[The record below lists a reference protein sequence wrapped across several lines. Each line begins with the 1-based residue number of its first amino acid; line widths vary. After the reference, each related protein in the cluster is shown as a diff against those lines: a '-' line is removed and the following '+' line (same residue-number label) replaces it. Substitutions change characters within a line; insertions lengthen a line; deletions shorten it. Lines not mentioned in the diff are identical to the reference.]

1 MISIIDGIR
10 KITDIAALLYL
21 AAGYSAA
28 FASETRS
35 CPVHVLSRTN
45 SVGIIQLK
53 NGDTRVHLADPF
65 VEREANGRIRVY
77 GTSNDEY
84 LEYSSE
90 RALFAGAP
98 PVHRKITFKHPDG
111 ARLNA
116 RETPWDTLPFS
127 CGTKSF
133 LFSGVMTPP
142 PASRHATFPDDNRR
156 RRTYVFTPARND
168 PSVFV
173 RSEKPLLP
181 GDADSWIGHNY
192 GHDFIRD
199 ENGKPVRNADG
210 SYTLVYER
218 VARLSDKG
226 KLITEIASRPLRCP
240 NLDVGNEKLLL
251 RIDDEHPWPAVQR
264 NDGGLLIEGPRVM
277 KMRRNNRDIYVMG
290 FSSGDFPTDHYGI
303 NLAFG
308 FTPDGPYSPVLTE
321 DGKDLRDFGRELRQL
336 YGLSWGPARPAFYR
350 DRHGK
355 LWLAFHALEKKDYPG
370 ADFDRWPA
378 NPDEYHRAIFL
389 VPFQVQLHRGQPEFH
404 VGEVECGTLG
414 VD

>member
-65 VEREANGRIRVY
+65 VEREANGRIWVY

-133 LFSGVMTPP
+133 LFSG
-142 PASRHATFPDDNRR
+142 SHDS
-156 RRTYVFTPARND
+156 PAR
-168 PSVFV
+168 
-173 RSEKPLLP
+173 L
-181 GDADSWIGHNY
+181 
-192 GHDFIRD
+192 
-199 ENGKPVRNADG
+199 
-210 SYTLVYER
+210 
-218 VARLSDKG
+218 
-226 KLITEIASRPLRCP
+226 
-240 NLDVGNEKLLL
+240 
-251 RIDDEHPWPAVQR
+251 
-264 NDGGLLIEGPRVM
+264 
-277 KMRRNNRDIYVMG
+277 
-290 FSSGDFPTDHYGI
+290 
-303 NLAFG
+303 
-308 FTPDGPYSPVLTE
+308 
-321 DGKDLRDFGRELRQL
+321 
-336 YGLSWGPARPAFYR
+336 PARHIPGRQSPPTYLCFYASQ
-350 DRHGK
+350 K
-355 LWLAFHALEKKDYPG
+355 
-370 ADFDRWPA
+370 
-378 NPDEYHRAIFL
+378 
-389 VPFQVQLHRGQPEFH
+389 
-404 VGEVECGTLG
+404 
-414 VD
+414 